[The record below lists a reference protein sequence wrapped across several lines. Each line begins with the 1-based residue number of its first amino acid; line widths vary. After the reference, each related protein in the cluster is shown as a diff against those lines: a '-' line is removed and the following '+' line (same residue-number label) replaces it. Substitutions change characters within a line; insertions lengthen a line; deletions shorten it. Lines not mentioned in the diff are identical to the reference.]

1 MILGLQQ
8 KENKIKEKES
18 LFWLNMNHN
27 LKRVGLAS
35 SILISM
41 AVQGGKFKG
50 VQTRKLWFVSQEAMA
65 PHVCRSQ
72 EVPMIIIDIIIDY
85 TFS

>member
-1 MILGLQQ
+1 
-8 KENKIKEKES
+8 
-18 LFWLNMNHN
+18 